1 MGAQFPPAHLVVNT
15 MVIAL
20 GLISVPVR
28 GDGHLQIALFPC
40 ARRSVK
46 TVASVSLLIHVNVT
60 NSQTSLEIS
69 DREEVVL
76 SFRRKMETPWTP
88 AGLVLIALRQ
98 FVCKQRHLFIITT
111 NSSTFPTTSHFLVQ
125 LYVEIHH

>member
-1 MGAQFPPAHLVVNT
+1 MAHVLPQRHVNVRLDGKGLIAQFPPAHLVVNT

-40 ARRSVK
+40 APRSVK

-60 NSQTSLEIS
+60 NSRTSLEIS

-76 SFRRKMETPWTP
+76 SFRRKMETP
-88 AGLVLIALRQ
+88 VLR
-98 FVCKQRHLFIITT
+98 
-111 NSSTFPTTSHFLVQ
+111 S
-125 LYVEIHH
+125 EG